1 MLVQSHTD
9 EVRYL
14 PALPNAWKKHGRVE
28 GLLLRGGKT
37 LKVLEW
43 QDGRIVDLQ
52 VE

>member
-1 MLVQSHTD
+1 MDSV
-9 EVRYL
+9 
-14 PALPNAWKKHGRVE
+14 ALRKDFGFSKIPNAWKKHGRVE